1 MSRDYQNP
9 PPEGGTA
16 LGELNLWASRVGLV
30 VNNLPA
36 NEGDVQSLGPEDPL
50 ERGTKTHSSTL
61 AWKIPRTEEPG
72 GLQPIGSQRIGH
84 D

>member
-1 MSRDYQNP
+1 MSWGY

-16 LGELNLWASRVGLV
+16 LSEPNLWASQVVLV

-36 NEGDVQSLGPEDPL
+36 NAGDVQSLGPEVPL

-61 AWKIPRTEEPG
+61 AWKIPWAEEPG
-72 GLQPIGSQRIGH
+72 RKES
-84 D
+84 DTTEAT